1 MASTSNALIGR
12 TGWLLRQVGKQVWLR
27 TVLFSVAAV
36 AVAVVAAIISPYLPY
51 QPDLTLASGSVQS
64 LLNIIA
70 SSMLAVTTFSL
81 SIAVSAYASAT
92 SNATPRST
100 KLLLSDPVAQNA
112 LSTFVGSFLFAI
124 VGIIGL
130 SAGVYDAR
138 GRVLLFFSTLVVLVL
153 ITLAL
158 LRWIDALGRFGR
170 VGDTIHRVERATI
183 EALREAG
190 ARPGLGALPQRS
202 AGPGAIPIRH
212 ERTGPITHIDC
223 GALQEIAED
232 NDLRVY
238 LQLLPGSV
246 VHPNRTLLYVEPS
259 PGDAAREEL
268 RDCFSIDRNRAFDH
282 DPRFGLVVLSEIAS
296 RALSPAVN
304 DPGTAIEVLGAA
316 LRALIEYGA
325 ALRGAEQP
333 CYDRVFAPR
342 LAADDLFAMLFD
354 PIVRDGAAMFEVL
367 ARVVH
372 CVAALRDSDP
382 AVMGE
387 AAQSIAGHA
396 LAYGEERLAMPW
408 ERAALA
414 AIAAEQGFAAQ

>member
-1 MASTSNALIGR
+1 MATSTDALIGR
-12 TGWLLRQVGKQVWLR
+12 TGWLLQQIGKQVWLR

-36 AVAVVAAIISPYLPY
+36 AVAIVAAIISPYLPY

-64 LLNIIA
+64 LLDIIA

-100 KLLLSDPVAQNA
+100 KLLLSDSVAQNA

-138 GRVLLFFSTLVVLVL
+138 GRVLLFLATLVVLVL

-170 VGDTIHRVERATI
+170 VGDTIHRVEKAAT

-190 ARPGLGALPQRS
+190 ARPGLGARPATLP
-202 AGPGAIPIRH
+202 GPDAIPIRH

-223 GALQEIAED
+223 KALQNIAKE
-232 NDLRVY
+232 NDLRVH

-246 VHPNRTLLYVEPS
+246 AHPSRVLLLVEPA
-259 PGDAAREEL
+259 PGDAVQEAL
-268 RDCFSIDRNRAFDH
+268 RDTFSIDCDRAFDH

-325 ALRGAEQP
+325 ALRGAEPP

-342 LAADDLFAMLFD
+342 LAIGDLFSMLFD
-354 PIVRDGAAMFEVL
+354 PIIRDGAAMFEVL
-367 ARVVH
+367 ARVLH
-372 CVAALRDSDP
+372 CLAALRDSDP
-382 AVMGE
+382 ALMGE
-387 AAQSIAGHA
+387 AAQCIAGHA

-408 ERAALA
+408 ERAALLT
-414 AIAAEQGFAAQ
+414 IADEQGLAAR